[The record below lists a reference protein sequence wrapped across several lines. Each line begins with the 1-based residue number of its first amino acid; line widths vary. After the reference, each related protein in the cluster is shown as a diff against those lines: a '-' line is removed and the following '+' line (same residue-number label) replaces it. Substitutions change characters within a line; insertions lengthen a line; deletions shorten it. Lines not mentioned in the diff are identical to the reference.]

1 MDIILLCFQ
10 VFVWVSCIFKL
21 WNRNRF
27 YAIFCMVI
35 YLYLLPTEITYRF
48 FPYLYDAYWGK
59 DVWCELY
66 WFVNFSLITLFIVLN
81 HTSKIHKVYNVVYYR
96 RRNSKSIVCFF
107 VLVFSF
113 LSSYLLVT
121 NMVKISYQSL
131 VENGSMGNENILMT
145 IIDQM
150 FKWLPAFVIF
160 PMVAMEQKKWYMQ
173 VFTAYNILLYTI
185 YNILSG
191 SRYIGTCTFMD
202 IWT

>member
-1 MDIILLCFQ
+1 MDDINMDIILLCFQ

-150 FKWLPAFVIF
+150 FKCLPF
-160 PMVAMEQKKWYMQ
+160 
-173 VFTAYNILLYTI
+173 LCSYTQ
-185 YNILSG
+185 SV
-191 SRYIGTCTFMD
+191 
-202 IWT
+202 

>member
-81 HTSKIHKVYNVVYYR
+81 HTSKIIR
-96 RRNSKSIVCFF
+96 SIM
-107 VLVFSF
+107 L
-113 LSSYLLVT
+113 Y
-121 NMVKISYQSL
+121 
-131 VENGSMGNENILMT
+131 
-145 IIDQM
+145 IIGGEIQN
-150 FKWLPAFVIF
+150 
-160 PMVAMEQKKWYMQ
+160 Q
-173 VFTAYNILLYTI
+173 
-185 YNILSG
+185 
-191 SRYIGTCTFMD
+191 
-202 IWT
+202 

>member
-81 HTSKIHKVYNVVYYR
+81 HTSKIHKVYNVVYYGE
-96 RRNSKSIVCFF
+96 N
-107 VLVFSF
+107 F
-113 LSSYLLVT
+113 L
-121 NMVKISYQSL
+121 
-131 VENGSMGNENILMT
+131 
-145 IIDQM
+145 
-150 FKWLPAFVIF
+150 P
-160 PMVAMEQKKWYMQ
+160 
-173 VFTAYNILLYTI
+173 
-185 YNILSG
+185 ILSG
-191 SRYIGTCTFMD
+191 KWIDGKREYFD
-202 IWT
+202 DYN

>member
-96 RRNSKSIVCFF
+96 RRNSKSILYAVKTCIYHFF
-107 VLVFSF
+107 CSIA
-113 LSSYLLVT
+113 T
-121 NMVKISYQSL
+121 I
-131 VENGSMGNENILMT
+131 GNITKAGNHLNI
-145 IIDQM
+145 
-150 FKWLPAFVIF
+150 
-160 PMVAMEQKKWYMQ
+160 
-173 VFTAYNILLYTI
+173 
-185 YNILSG
+185 
-191 SRYIGTCTFMD
+191 
-202 IWT
+202 